1 MPIRKVLQHTRRPD
15 LSFLESGRVDITS
28 RVVRLLDIHPGD
40 VLSIVIVKGEWY
52 LYVANR
58 AESLVGR
65 HEAQCFPTKKGSRN
79 FRLWSRSLAS
89 AVLTECG
96 GVSRADLP
104 AGEVSDVLGFPTVPI
119 ITQNNLSNEQRN

>member
-1 MPIRKVLQHTRRPD
+1 MPIRKVLSHTRRAD
-15 LSFLESGRVDITS
+15 ISFLENGRVDITS

-40 VLSIVIVKGEWY
+40 VLSIVITGGEWY

-58 AESLVGR
+58 AETLVGR

-79 FRLWSRSLAS
+79 FRLWSHRLAS

-96 GVSRADLP
+96 GVSRADLAVGP
-104 AGEVSDVLGFPTVPI
+104 LAGFLGFPAVPI
-119 ITQNNLSNEQRN
+119 ITKNLLNHEQRN